1 MRGQTPPPLDADTE
15 PRVQSGRS
23 MAATLTFL
31 GAARTVTGSRYL
43 VDTGNVRVL
52 VDCGMFQGL
61 KELRLR
67 NWAEPPV
74 PPSTIDAVV
83 LTHAHLDHV
92 GMLPR
97 LVSQGF
103 RGRIFC
109 TPGTQDLCSLV
120 LPDAGRLQEE
130 EAERANRGGYSKH
143 HPAKPLF
150 TEDQAIATLS
160 RLQPVG
166 YERPIPIADGSL
178 TVDFL
183 PAGHLLGSAYV
194 RMRRTDGAGGTVLFG
209 GDLGRYNRPIL
220 PDPSAGPGADVLLV
234 ESTYGDREHPAGDET
249 EHLAETI
256 RRTFD
261 ARGKLIV
268 PSFAIGRVEE
278 VLYAI
283 KQLEDARKVPLLP
296 VYVDSPMALQALK
309 YYERHAHELDGDIGR
324 HRGEVSAFCTA
335 RFTPVASARESQEVV
350 QRAGPAIVVS
360 SSGMATGGRV
370 LHHLAKALPDPRN
383 TVLFVG
389 FQAAGTRGRQLI
401 EGAPEVKI
409 HGQWIPVQA
418 RIEKLNGMSAHAD
431 AREIVQWLRT
441 FPSPPATTYL
451 VHGEPSAQDTLKTRI
466 ERELAWNVQVPSH
479 GDRVPV
485 PL

>member
-1 MRGQTPPPLDADTE
+1 MP
-15 PRVQSGRS
+15 S
-23 MAATLTFL
+23 TLTFQ

-43 VDTGNVRVL
+43 VESEGHRVL

-74 PPSTIDAVV
+74 PPASIDSVV

-97 LVSQGF
+97 LVAQGF
-103 RGRIFC
+103 KGRIYC

-130 EAERANRGGYSKH
+130 EAERSNRKGYTKH
-143 HPAKPLF
+143 RPAKPLF
-150 TEDQAIATLS
+150 TEDDAVATLL

-166 YERPIPIADGSL
+166 YERPIPVGSSGL
-178 TVDFL
+178 QVEFIPT
-183 PAGHLLGSAYV
+183 GHLLGAAYV
-194 RMRRTDGAGGTVLFG
+194 RMRRQDGSGGTVLFG

-220 PDPSAGPGADVLLV
+220 PDPSAGSATDVLLV
-234 ESTYGDREHPAGDET
+234 ESTYGDRLHPAGDET
-249 EHLAETI
+249 ERLAALINDTAEK
-256 RRTFD
+256 
-261 ARGKLIV
+261 RGKLII

-283 KQLEDARKVPLLP
+283 KQLEDAGTVQALP
-296 VYVDSPMALQALK
+296 VYVDSPMALHALK
-309 YYERHAHELDGDIGR
+309 FYEQRAGELDGDIGR
-324 HRGEVSAFCTA
+324 HRGEVSAFCTR
-335 RFTPVASARESQEVV
+335 RFTPVVSAQESREVV
-350 QRAGPAIVVS
+350 ERPGPYIVIS
-360 SSGMATGGRV
+360 ASGMATGGRV
-370 LHHLAKALPDPRN
+370 LHHLAHGLADPRN

-401 EGAPEVKI
+401 EGAPEVRMF
-409 HGQWIPVQA
+409 GQFVPVHA

-431 AREIVQWLRT
+431 ASEIVKWLRT
-441 FPSPPATTYL
+441 FPKAPGVTYL
-451 VHGEPSAQDTLKTRI
+451 VHGEPTAQDTLKTRL
-466 ERELAWNVQVPSH
+466 ESELAWNVQIPRY

>member
-1 MRGQTPPPLDADTE
+1 
-15 PRVQSGRS
+15 
-23 MAATLTFL
+23 MASTLTFQ
-31 GAARTVTGSRYL
+31 GAARTVTGSRYM
-43 VDTGNVRVL
+43 VESQGHRVL

-67 NWAEPPV
+67 NWADPPV
-74 PPSTIDAVV
+74 PPASIDSVV

-97 LVSQGF
+97 LVAQGF
-103 RGRIFC
+103 KGRIFC

-130 EAERANRGGYSKH
+130 EAERSNRKGYTKH

-150 TEDQAIATLS
+150 TEDDAVVTLS

-166 YERPIPIADGSL
+166 YERPIPVGSSGL
-178 TVDFL
+178 QVEFIPT
-183 PAGHLLGSAYV
+183 GHLLGAAYV
-194 RMRRTDGAGGTVLFG
+194 RMRRVDGTGGTVLFG

-220 PDPSAGPGADVLLV
+220 PDPSAGSATDVLLV
-234 ESTYGDREHPAGDET
+234 ESTYGDRLHPAGDET
-249 EHLAETI
+249 ARLATLINET
-256 RRTFD
+256 
-261 ARGKLIV
+261 AEKRGKLII

-283 KQLEDARKVPLLP
+283 KQLEDAGKVPPLP
-296 VYVDSPMALQALK
+296 VYVDSPMALHALK
-309 YYERHAHELDGDIGR
+309 FYERRAHELDDDIGR
-324 HRGEVSAFCTA
+324 RRGEVSAFCTK
-335 RFTPVASARESQEVV
+335 RFTPVVSAQESRDVV
-350 QRAGPAIVVS
+350 ERSGPYIVIS
-360 SSGMATGGRV
+360 ASGMATGGRV
-370 LHHLAKALPDPRN
+370 LHHLANGLADPRN

-401 EGAPEVKI
+401 EGAQETKMFGRFV
-409 HGQWIPVQA
+409 PVHA

-431 AREIVQWLRT
+431 ASEIVKWLRT
-441 FPSPPATTYL
+441 FPKAPGMTYL
-451 VHGEPSAQDTLKTRI
+451 VHGEPSAQDTLKARI
-466 ERELAWNVQVPSH
+466 ESELAWNVQIPRL

>member
-1 MRGQTPPPLDADTE
+1 MT
-15 PRVQSGRS
+15 S
-23 MAATLTFL
+23 TLTFL

-43 VDTGNVRVL
+43 IDAAGRRVL

-74 PPSTIDAVV
+74 PPASIDAVV

-97 LVSQGF
+97 LVAQGF
-103 RGRIFC
+103 KGRIFC

-166 YERPIPIADGSL
+166 FERPVPVANGFEAEFI
-178 TVDFL
+178 

-194 RMRRTDGAGGTVLFG
+194 RFRRSDGTGGTVLFG

-220 PDPSAGPGADVLLV
+220 PDPSDGSAADVLLV
-234 ESTYGDREHPAGDET
+234 ESTYGDRMHPTGDET
-249 EHLAETI
+249 ERLAVLINDVAE
-256 RRTFD
+256 RK
-261 ARGKLIV
+261 GKLVI

-283 KQLEDARKVPLLP
+283 KQLEDARRVPRLP

-309 YYERHAHELDGDIGR
+309 FYERHAQELDDDISRR
-324 HRGEVSAFCTA
+324 HGEVCAFCTA
-335 RFTPVASARESQEVV
+335 RFTPVATARESQDVV
-350 QRAGPAIVVS
+350 ERRGPAIVIS

-370 LHHLAKALPDPRN
+370 LHHLAKTLPDPRN

-401 EGAPEVKI
+401 EGAQEVKI
-409 HGQWIPVQA
+409 HGHLVPVQA
-418 RIEKLNGMSAHAD
+418 RVEKLNGMSAHAD
-431 AREIVQWLRT
+431 AGEIVRWLKT
-441 FPSPPATTYL
+441 FPAAPGVTYL
-451 VHGEPSAQDTLKTRI
+451 VHGEPSAQDTLKGRI
-466 ERELAWNVQVPSH
+466 ERELAWNVQVPAH

>member
-1 MRGQTPPPLDADTE
+1 M
-15 PRVQSGRS
+15 
-23 MAATLTFL
+23 
-31 GAARTVTGSRYL
+31 TGSRHL
-43 VDTGNVRVL
+43 VDTGAAQVL

-67 NWAEPPV
+67 NWEDPPL
-74 PPSTIDAVV
+74 PPSSIDAVV

-92 GMLPR
+92 GLLPR

-130 EAERANRGGYSKH
+130 EADRANRGGYSRH
-143 HPAKPLF
+143 RPARPLF

-178 TVDFL
+178 TVDFV

-194 RMRRTDGAGGTVLFG
+194 RMRRTDGSGGTVLFG

-220 PDPSAGPGADVLLV
+220 PDPSPGPAADVLLV
-234 ESTYGDREHPAGDET
+234 ESTYGDREHPDGDET
-249 EHLAETI
+249 GRLATLISET
-256 RRTFD
+256 FEK
-261 ARGKLIV
+261 RGKLIV
-268 PSFAIGRVEE
+268 PAFAIGRVEE

-283 KQLEDARKVPLLP
+283 KQLEDAKKVPVLP

-309 YYERHAHELDGDIGR
+309 YYERHVHELDGDIGR
-324 HRGEVSAFCTA
+324 RRGEVSAFCTA
-335 RFTPVASARESQEVV
+335 RFTPVATARESQDVV
-350 QRAGPAIVVS
+350 ERQGPAIVLS

-370 LHHLAKALPDPRN
+370 LQHLAKGLPDARN
-383 TVLFVG
+383 TILFVG

-401 EGAPEVKI
+401 EGAREVRI
-409 HGQWIPVQA
+409 HGQTVPVLA

-441 FPSPPATTYL
+441 LPAPPGVTYL
-451 VHGEPSAQDTLKTRI
+451 VHGEPSAQDALQRRI
-466 ERELAWNVQVPSH
+466 QLELAWNVQVPRQ
-479 GDRVPV
+479 GERVPL

>member
-1 MRGQTPPPLDADTE
+1 M
-15 PRVQSGRS
+15 SS
-23 MAATLTFL
+23 TLTFQ

-43 VDTGNVRVL
+43 VETAGGRVL

-67 NWAEPPV
+67 NWAPPPV
-74 PPSTIDAVV
+74 PPASIDAVV
-83 LTHAHLDHV
+83 VTHAHLDHV

-97 LVSQGF
+97 LVAQGF
-103 RGRIFC
+103 NGRIFC

-130 EAERANRGGYSKH
+130 EADRANRKGYSKH
-143 HPAKPLF
+143 HPALPLF
-150 TEDQAIATLS
+150 TETDAIRTLS

-166 YERPIPIADGSL
+166 YARPIPVGSTGL
-178 TVDFL
+178 QVEFI
-183 PAGHLLGSAYV
+183 PAGHLLGAAYV
-194 RMRRTDGAGGTVLFG
+194 RMRRTDGSGGTVLFG

-220 PDPSAGPGADVLLV
+220 PDPSAGPDTDVLLV
-234 ESTYGDREHPAGDET
+234 ESTYGDRLHPAEEDTERLSTLIRET
-249 EHLAETI
+249 
-256 RRTFD
+256 
-261 ARGKLIV
+261 ARQGGKLII

-283 KQLEDARKVPLLP
+283 KQLEDAGTIPTLP
-296 VYVDSPMALQALK
+296 VYLDSPMAIQALK
-309 YYERHAHELDGDIGR
+309 FYERRAHELDDDIER
-324 HRGEVSAFCTA
+324 RRGEVSAFSTK
-335 RFTPVASARESQEVV
+335 RLVAVVSAQESKAVV

-360 SSGMATGGRV
+360 ASGMATGGRV
-370 LHHLAKALPDPRN
+370 LHHLANGLSDSRN

-401 EGAPEVKI
+401 EGAPEVKMF
-409 HGQWIPVQA
+409 GEMIPVHA

-431 AREIVQWLRT
+431 AGEIVQWLRT
-441 FPSPPATTYL
+441 LPKPPQVTYL
-451 VHGEPSAQDTLKTRI
+451 VHGEPSAQDTLRTRI
-466 ERELAWNVQVPSH
+466 ETELAWNVQVPVH
-479 GDRVPV
+479 GDRVPI

>member
-1 MRGQTPPPLDADTE
+1 M
-15 PRVQSGRS
+15 SS
-23 MAATLTFL
+23 TLTFL

-43 VDTGNVRVL
+43 VEAAGRRVL

-67 NWAEPPV
+67 NWADPTV
-74 PPSTIDAVV
+74 PPASIDDVV

-97 LVSQGF
+97 LVAQGF
-103 RGRIFC
+103 KGRIFC

-130 EAERANRGGYSKH
+130 EAERANRYGYSKH
-143 HPAKPLF
+143 KPARPLF
-150 TEDQAIATLS
+150 TEEDAIKALS

-166 YERPIPIADGSL
+166 YERPIPVAHGAL
-178 TVDFL
+178 EVEFL
-183 PAGHLLGSAYV
+183 HTGHLLGAAYV
-194 RMRRTDGAGGTVLFG
+194 RMRRPGGEGGTVLFG

-220 PDPSAGPGADVLLV
+220 PDPSDGVKADVLLV
-234 ESTYGDREHPAGDET
+234 ESTYGDRLHPQEDENERLRTLIT
-249 EHLAETI
+249 ETVE
-256 RRTFD
+256 RK
-261 ARGKLIV
+261 GKLII

-283 KQLEDARKVPLLP
+283 KQLEDANRITPVP
-296 VYVDSPMALQALK
+296 VYVDSPMALQALQF
-309 YYERHAHELDGDIGR
+309 YQRHAHELDDDIQKR
-324 HRGEVSAFCTA
+324 RGEVCAFCTR
-335 RFTPVASARESQEVV
+335 RFTPVATPQESREVVESQ
-350 QRAGPAIVVS
+350 GPSIVIS

-401 EGAPEVKI
+401 EGAQEVKI
-409 HGQWIPVQA
+409 HGQFIPVHA
-418 RIEKLNGMSAHAD
+418 RVEKLNGMSAHAD
-431 AREIVQWLRT
+431 ASEIVRWLRT
-441 FPSPPATTYL
+441 FPAPPGTTYL
-451 VHGEPSAQDTLKTRI
+451 VHGEPSAQDTLKATI
-466 ERELAWNVQVPSH
+466 ERELAWNVQVPRH

>member
-1 MRGQTPPPLDADTE
+1 
-15 PRVQSGRS
+15 
-23 MAATLTFL
+23 MAATLTFQ

-43 VDTGNVRVL
+43 VESDGRRVL

-67 NWAEPPV
+67 NWADPPV
-74 PPSTIDAVV
+74 PPASIDSVV

-97 LVSQGF
+97 LVAQGF
-103 RGRIFC
+103 KGRIFC

-130 EAERANRGGYSKH
+130 EAERANRKGYTKH
-143 HPAKPLF
+143 RPAKPLF
-150 TEDQAIATLS
+150 TEEDAVVTLS

-166 YERPIPIADGSL
+166 YLRPIPVGSSGL
-178 TVDFL
+178 EVEFL
-183 PAGHLLGSAYV
+183 PTGHLLGAAYV
-194 RMRRTDGAGGTVLFG
+194 RMRRQDGAGGTVLFG

-220 PDPSAGPGADVLLV
+220 PDPAAGSEADVLLV
-234 ESTYGDREHPAGDET
+234 ESTYGDRLHPTDDET
-249 EHLAETI
+249 ARLATLINDTAEK
-256 RRTFD
+256 
-261 ARGKLIV
+261 RGKLII

-283 KQLEDARKVPLLP
+283 KTLEDAGKVQALP

-309 YYERHAHELDGDIGR
+309 FYERRTDELDGDIER
-324 HRGEVSAFCTA
+324 RRGEVSAFCTR
-335 RFTPVASARESQEVV
+335 RFTPVATARDSWEVV
-350 QRAGPAIVVS
+350 QSAGPAIVIS
-360 SSGMATGGRV
+360 ASGMATGGRV
-370 LHHLAKALPDPRN
+370 LHHLAHGLADARN

-401 EGAPEVKI
+401 EGAQEI
-409 HGQWIPVQA
+409 RMFGQLVPVHA
-418 RIEKLNGMSAHAD
+418 RVEKLNGMSAHAD
-431 AREIVQWLRT
+431 AGEIVQWLRT
-441 FPSPPATTYL
+441 FPKPPGVTYL
-451 VHGEPSAQDTLKTRI
+451 VHGEPSAQETLQTRI
-466 ERELAWNVQVPSH
+466 VAELAWNVQIPRH
-479 GDRVPV
+479 GDRVPI

>member
-1 MRGQTPPPLDADTE
+1 M
-15 PRVQSGRS
+15 SS
-23 MAATLTFL
+23 TLTFL

-43 VDTGNVRVL
+43 VEAAGARIL

-67 NWAEPPV
+67 NWAPPTV
-74 PPSTIDAVV
+74 PPASIDAVV

-97 LVSQGF
+97 LLAQGF

-143 HPAKPLF
+143 KPAKPLF
-150 TEDQAIATLS
+150 TEEQAIQTLS

-166 YERPIPIADGSL
+166 YQRPIPVANGAL
-178 TVDFL
+178 EVEFL
-183 PAGHLLGSAYV
+183 PTGHLLGAAYV
-194 RMRRTDGAGGTVLFG
+194 RMRRSNGQGGTVIFG

-220 PDPSAGPGADVLLV
+220 QDPSDGVAADVLLV
-234 ESTYGDREHPAGDET
+234 ESTYGDRLHPTDDET
-249 EHLAETI
+249 ETLKTLILETAG
-256 RRTFD
+256 RK
-261 ARGKLIV
+261 GKLII

-283 KQLEDARKVPLLP
+283 KQLEDSGRIQPLP

-309 YYERHAHELDGDIGR
+309 FYERHSHELDDDMAR
-324 HRGEVSAFCTA
+324 RRGQVCAFCTR
-335 RFTPVASARESQEVV
+335 RFTPVATPRESQDLVE
-350 QRAGPAIVVS
+350 RSGPAIVIS

-370 LHHLAKALPDPRN
+370 LHHLAKALPDPKN

-389 FQAAGTRGRQLI
+389 FQAAGTRGRHLI

-409 HGQWIPVQA
+409 HGKFIPVHA

-431 AREIVQWLRT
+431 ASEIMRWLRT
-441 FPSPPATTYL
+441 FPKAPTTTYL
-451 VHGEPSAQDTLKTRI
+451 VHGEPSAQDALKTRI
-466 ERELAWNVQVPSH
+466 EHELAWNVQVPSH
-479 GDRVPV
+479 GDTVAL

>member
-1 MRGQTPPPLDADTE
+1 
-15 PRVQSGRS
+15 
-23 MAATLTFL
+23 MAATLTFQ

-43 VDTGNVRVL
+43 VESDGRRVL

-67 NWAEPPV
+67 NWADPPV
-74 PPSTIDAVV
+74 PPASIDSVV

-97 LVSQGF
+97 LVAQGF
-103 RGRIFC
+103 KGRIFC

-130 EAERANRGGYSKH
+130 EAERANRKGYTKH
-143 HPAKPLF
+143 RPAKPLF
-150 TEDQAIATLS
+150 TEQDAVVTLS

-166 YERPIPIADGSL
+166 YLRPIPVGSSGL
-178 TVDFL
+178 EVEFL
-183 PAGHLLGSAYV
+183 PTGHLLGAAYV
-194 RMRRTDGAGGTVLFG
+194 RMRRQDGAGGTVLFG

-220 PDPSAGPGADVLLV
+220 PDPSAGSAADVLLV
-234 ESTYGDREHPAGDET
+234 ESTYGDRLHPTGDET
-249 EHLAETI
+249 ARLAALINET
-256 RRTFD
+256 
-261 ARGKLIV
+261 AEQRGKLII

-283 KQLEDARKVPLLP
+283 KTLEDAGTVPALP

-309 YYERHAHELDGDIGR
+309 FYERRADELDADIAR
-324 HRGEVSAFCTA
+324 RRGEVSAFCTK
-335 RFTPVASARESQEVV
+335 RFTPVATAQESHEVV
-350 QRAGPAIVVS
+350 DRPGPAIVIS
-360 SSGMATGGRV
+360 ASGMATGGRV
-370 LHHLAKALPDPRN
+370 LHHLANGLADPRN

-401 EGAPEVKI
+401 EGAQEVRMF
-409 HGQWIPVQA
+409 GQFVPVHA
-418 RIEKLNGMSAHAD
+418 RVEKLNGMSAHAD
-431 AREIVQWLRT
+431 AGEIVQWLRT
-441 FPSPPATTYL
+441 FPKPPAITYL
-451 VHGEPSAQDTLKTRI
+451 VHGEPSAQETLQTRI
-466 ERELAWNVQVPSH
+466 ARELAWNVQIPRH
-479 GDRVPV
+479 GDRVSI

>member
-1 MRGQTPPPLDADTE
+1 
-15 PRVQSGRS
+15 
-23 MAATLTFL
+23 MASTLTFQ
-31 GAARTVTGSRYL
+31 GAARTVTGSRYM
-43 VDTGNVRVL
+43 VESQGHRVL

-74 PPSTIDAVV
+74 PPASIDSVV

-97 LVSQGF
+97 LVAQGF
-103 RGRIFC
+103 KGRIFC

-130 EAERANRGGYSKH
+130 EAERSNRKGYTKH

-150 TEDQAIATLS
+150 TEGDAVVTLS

-166 YERPIPIADGSL
+166 YERPIPVGSSGL
-178 TVDFL
+178 QVEFIPT
-183 PAGHLLGSAYV
+183 GHLLGAAYV
-194 RMRRTDGAGGTVLFG
+194 RMRRVDGSGGTVLFG

-220 PDPSAGPGADVLLV
+220 PDPSAGSATDVLLV
-234 ESTYGDREHPAGDET
+234 ESTYGDRLHPAGDET
-249 EHLAETI
+249 ERLATLIHET
-256 RRTFD
+256 
-261 ARGKLIV
+261 AEKHGKLII

-283 KQLEDARKVPLLP
+283 KQLEDAGKVPLLP
-296 VYVDSPMALQALK
+296 VYVDSPMALHALK
-309 YYERHAHELDGDIGR
+309 FYERHAHELDGDIGR
-324 HRGEVSAFCTA
+324 RRGEVSAFCTK
-335 RFTPVASARESQEVV
+335 RFTPVVSAQESRDVV
-350 QRAGPAIVVS
+350 ERSGPYIVIS
-360 SSGMATGGRV
+360 ASGMATGGRV
-370 LHHLAKALPDPRN
+370 LHHLANGLADPRN

-401 EGAPEVKI
+401 EGAQETKMF
-409 HGQWIPVQA
+409 GQFVPVHA

-431 AREIVQWLRT
+431 ASEIVKWLRT
-441 FPSPPATTYL
+441 FPKAPGMTYL
-451 VHGEPSAQDTLKTRI
+451 VHGEPSAQDTLKARI
-466 ERELAWNVQVPSH
+466 ESELAWNVQIPRL

>member
-1 MRGQTPPPLDADTE
+1 M
-15 PRVQSGRS
+15 SS
-23 MAATLTFL
+23 TLTFL

-43 VDTGNVRVL
+43 VEAGGRRVL

-67 NWAEPPV
+67 NWAEPTV
-74 PPSTIDAVV
+74 PSASIDDVV

-97 LVSQGF
+97 LVAQGF
-103 RGRIFC
+103 KGRIFC

-130 EAERANRGGYSKH
+130 EAERANRYGYSKH
-143 HPAKPLF
+143 KPARPLF
-150 TEDQAIATLS
+150 TEDDAVKTLS

-166 YERPIPIADGSL
+166 YQRPIPVAEGAL
-178 TVDFL
+178 EVEFL
-183 PAGHLLGSAYV
+183 PTGHLLGAAYV
-194 RMRRTDGAGGTVLFG
+194 RMRRPGGEGSTVLFG

-220 PDPSAGPGADVLLV
+220 PDPADGVKADVLLV
-234 ESTYGDREHPAGDET
+234 ESTYGDRLHPEEDEAARLAGFINET
-249 EHLAETI
+249 AEK
-256 RRTFD
+256 RS
-261 ARGKLIV
+261 KLII

-283 KQLEDARKVPLLP
+283 KQLEDARKVPAMP

-309 YYERHAHELDGDIGR
+309 FYERHAHELDGDIGR
-324 HRGEVSAFCTA
+324 RRGEVSAFCTA
-335 RFTPVASARESQEVV
+335 RFTPVPTPQESREVVESQ
-350 QRAGPAIVVS
+350 GPAIVIS
-360 SSGMATGGRV
+360 ASGMATGGRV
-370 LHHLAKALPDPRN
+370 LHHLAKALPDPKN
-383 TVLFVG
+383 TILFVG

-401 EGAPEVKI
+401 EGTQEVKI
-409 HGQWIPVQA
+409 HGQFIPVHA

-431 AREIVQWLRT
+431 ASEIVRWLKT
-441 FPSPPATTYL
+441 FPTPPGTTYL

-466 ERELAWNVQVPSH
+466 ERELAWNVQVPRH
-479 GDRVPV
+479 GERVPV

>member
-1 MRGQTPPPLDADTE
+1 
-15 PRVQSGRS
+15 
-23 MAATLTFL
+23 MAATLTFQ

-43 VDTGNVRVL
+43 VESDGRRVL
-52 VDCGMFQGL
+52 VDCGLFQGL

-67 NWAEPPV
+67 NWADPPV
-74 PPSTIDAVV
+74 PPASIDSVV

-92 GMLPR
+92 GLLPR
-97 LVSQGF
+97 LVAQGF
-103 RGRIFC
+103 KGRIFC

-130 EAERANRGGYSKH
+130 EAERANRKGYTKH

-150 TEDQAIATLS
+150 TEEDAIVALS

-166 YERPIPIADGSL
+166 YQRPIPVGSSGL
-178 TVDFL
+178 EVEFL
-183 PAGHLLGSAYV
+183 PTGHLLGAAYV
-194 RMRRTDGAGGTVLFG
+194 RMRRQDGSGGTVLFG

-220 PDPSAGPGADVLLV
+220 PDPSAGSDADVLLV
-234 ESTYGDREHPAGDET
+234 ESTYGDRLHPSDDET
-249 EHLAETI
+249 ARLATLINDTAEK
-256 RRTFD
+256 R
-261 ARGKLIV
+261 AKLII

-283 KQLEDARKVPLLP
+283 KQLEDAGTVPALP

-309 YYERHAHELDGDIGR
+309 FYERRAEELDGDIAR
-324 HRGEVSAFCTA
+324 RRGEVSAFCTK
-335 RFTPVASARESQEVV
+335 RFTAVVSAQESRDVV
-350 QRAGPAIVVS
+350 ERAGPAIVIS
-360 SSGMATGGRV
+360 ASGMATGGRV
-370 LHHLAKALPDPRN
+370 LHHLANGLPDARN

-401 EGAPEVKI
+401 EGAQEVRMF
-409 HGQWIPVQA
+409 GVFIPVHA
-418 RIEKLNGMSAHAD
+418 RVEKLNGMSAHAD
-431 AREIVQWLRT
+431 ASEIVQWLRT
-441 FPSPPATTYL
+441 FPKPPGVTYL

-466 ERELAWNVQVPSH
+466 EGELAWNVQIPRH
-479 GDRVPV
+479 GDRVSV

>member
-1 MRGQTPPPLDADTE
+1 M
-15 PRVQSGRS
+15 SS
-23 MAATLTFL
+23 TLTFQ

-43 VDTGNVRVL
+43 VESAGHRVL

-74 PPSTIDAVV
+74 PPASIDSVV

-97 LVSQGF
+97 LVAQGF
-103 RGRIFC
+103 KGRIYC

-130 EAERANRGGYSKH
+130 EAERANRKGYTKH

-150 TEDQAIATLS
+150 TEDDAVVTLS

-166 YERPIPIADGSL
+166 YERPIPVGSSGL
-178 TVDFL
+178 QVEFI
-183 PAGHLLGSAYV
+183 PAGHLLGAAYV
-194 RMRRTDGAGGTVLFG
+194 RMRRQDGSGGTVLFG

-220 PDPSAGPGADVLLV
+220 PDPSAGSATDVLLV
-234 ESTYGDREHPAGDET
+234 ESTYGDRLHPAGDET
-249 EHLAETI
+249 ERLATLILET
-256 RRTFD
+256 
-261 ARGKLIV
+261 AAKNGKLII

-283 KQLEDARKVPLLP
+283 KQLEDAGKVPPLP

-309 YYERHAHELDGDIGR
+309 FYERRAHELDADIGR
-324 HRGEVSAFCTA
+324 RRGEVSAFCTK
-335 RFTPVASARESQEVV
+335 RFTPVATSQESRDVV
-350 QRAGPAIVVS
+350 ERRGPYIVIS
-360 SSGMATGGRV
+360 ASGMATGGRV
-370 LHHLAKALPDPRN
+370 LHHLANGLADPRN

-401 EGAPEVKI
+401 EGAQEVKMF
-409 HGQWIPVQA
+409 GQFVPVHA

-431 AREIVQWLRT
+431 ASEIVKWLRT
-441 FPSPPATTYL
+441 FPKPPGMTYL
-451 VHGEPSAQDTLKTRI
+451 VHGEPTAQDTLKTRI
-466 ERELAWNVQVPSH
+466 ENELAWNVHIPRH